1 MRGQMGSRDSGRA
14 TWPGA
19 TLNRRDFLRRS
30 GQAGVAAGV
39 IGWSTPRVRS
49 LDVRAAAGTP
59 QPTDP
64 STTTTIEGG
73 TILPPGGTPQ
83 NLVLP
88 GVQEAPNSGGGLA
101 FTGAELG
108 NIAAIGS
115 VALGAGE
122 VVRRKGVRKRREVEA
137 EAEANEER
145 ARAREAAAPPESS
158 IDPG

>member
-14 TWPGA
+14 TWPRA

-49 LDVRAAAGTP
+49 LDVRATAGTP
-59 QPTDP
+59 QPRDT
-64 STTTTIEGG
+64 TTTTIEGG

-115 VALGAGE
+115 VSLGVGE
-122 VVRRKGVRKRREVEA
+122 VVRRKGVRKRREAEA

-145 ARAREAAAPPESS
+145 ARARQAADPPESS
-158 IDPG
+158 SDPG